1 MTWDYA
7 ELSKLAKE
15 NGGPER
21 LIEILI
27 EAGVEA
33 GKKKTL
39 PLVGVAF
46 AGGIVI
52 TLGVQKIIKYFSEK
66 SKTSNIELENA
77 KKEII
82 QGIDDYE
89 NSQSKL
95 LEASIKT
102 LEKQKNENS

>member
-39 PLVGVAF
+39 PLIGAAF

-95 LEASIKT
+95 LEDSIKT
-102 LEKQKNENS
+102 LEKTKK